1 MKHRICVTLES
12 AEQAERFK
20 ALGGSKWLRVQIDSA
35 REQVRL
41 SDEDRARIAKALAE
55 SFKTSGE
62 HETAQLLARIAAPT
76 DKEQTA

>member
-41 SDEDRARIAKALAE
+41 SDEDRDRIIKALTE
-55 SFKTSGE
+55 RFKTTGE
-62 HETAQLLARIAAPT
+62 YETAQLLARIAVP
-76 DKEQTA
+76 DR